1 MRHGG
6 RVPCC
11 FCSLT
16 SASREKEEREET
28 EGHSHQEGD
37 GLRFPHWV
45 DGIKVIPP
53 LHSASLLPAVLTMA
67 RNRLSKRPLL
77 MQENVFPKGAAVGI
91 MIFLVSKYKDKFTK
105 WGRG

>member
-1 MRHGG
+1 MSLNETWGG
-6 RVPCC
+6 ERIPCC

-16 SASREKEEREET
+16 TASREKEEREGT
-28 EGHSHQEGD
+28 QGHSHQEGD

-45 DGIKVIPP
+45 GGIKVIPT

-77 MQENVFPKGAAVGI
+77 MQENVFPKGAI
-91 MIFLVSKYKDKFTK
+91 MLVL
-105 WGRG
+105 